1 MEYFMYLFA
10 AAAIVFPWY
19 LISATIDRSPKR
31 QEKALR
37 KAIEQ
42 GHVVTAVFVRSY
54 QKEKGNGRQCDYKY
68 EVNGKTYTRSIF
80 SDNPPGTLELYYVR
94 NPKNANIATA
104 INVSE
109 KNWFLRFAIVA
120 AIIILFAKVIVQKI

>member
-1 MEYFMYLFA
+1 MEYFMYLVT

-19 LISATIDRSPKR
+19 LISTTIDRSPKR

-68 EVNGKTYTRSIF
+68 EVNGKTYTCSIF
-80 SDNPPGTLELYYVR
+80 SDNPPRTMKLYYVR

-109 KNWFLRFAIVA
+109 KNWILRFVIIA
-120 AIIILFAKVIVQKI
+120 AIIIIIAKVLV

>member
-19 LISATIDRSPKR
+19 LISITIDRSPKR

-68 EVNGKTYTRSIF
+68 EVNGKTYTCSIF
-80 SDNPPGTLELYYVR
+80 SDNPPRTLELYYVR

-120 AIIILFAKVIVQKI
+120 AIIILFAKVIV

>member
-31 QEKALR
+31 QEKAIR

-54 QKEKGNGRQCDYKY
+54 
-68 EVNGKTYTRSIF
+68 
-80 SDNPPGTLELYYVR
+80 
-94 NPKNANIATA
+94 
-104 INVSE
+104 
-109 KNWFLRFAIVA
+109 
-120 AIIILFAKVIVQKI
+120 

>member
-19 LISATIDRSPKR
+19 LISITIDRGPNR
-31 QEKALR
+31 QEKALK

-54 QKEKGNGRQCDYKY
+54 QKEKETGGSVITNM
-68 EVNGKTYTRSIF
+68 RSTEKHILALF
-80 SDNPPGTLELYYVR
+80 SRIIRPEHWNCITFEIRKMP
-94 NPKNANIATA
+94 I
-104 INVSE
+104 SQ
-109 KNWFLRFAIVA
+109 LRSMYRRRTGF
-120 AIIILFAKVIVQKI
+120 

>member
-19 LISATIDRSPKR
+19 LISITIDRGPNR
-31 QEKALR
+31 QEKALK

-68 EVNGKTYTRSIF
+68 EVNGKAYTCSIF
-80 SDNPPGTLELYYVR
+80 SDNPPRTLELYYVR

-120 AIIILFAKVIVQKI
+120 AIIILFAKVIL

>member
-19 LISATIDRSPKR
+19 LISITIDRGPNR
-31 QEKALR
+31 QEKALK

-42 GHVVTAVFVRSY
+42 GHVVTAVFVKSY
-54 QKEKGNGRQCDYKY
+54 KKEKGNGRQCDNKY
-68 EVNGKTYTRSIF
+68 EVNGKTYTCSIF
-80 SDNPPGTLELYYVR
+80 SDNPPRTLELYYVR

-120 AIIILFAKVIVQKI
+120 AIIILFAKVIL

>member
-80 SDNPPGTLELYYVR
+80 SDNPPKTLELYYVR

>member
-19 LISATIDRSPKR
+19 LISTTIDRSPKR

-37 KAIEQ
+37 KAVEQ
-42 GHVVTAVFVRSY
+42 GHVVTAVFVKSY
-54 QKEKGNGRQCDYKY
+54 QKEKGTGRQCDYKY
-68 EVNGKTYTRSIF
+68 EVNGKKYTCSIF
-80 SDNPPGTLELYYVR
+80 SDNPPRTLELYYVR
-94 NPKNANIATA
+94 NPKSANTATA

-109 KNWFLRFAIVA
+109 KNWFLRFAIVS
-120 AIIILFAKVIVQKI
+120 AIIVLFAKVIV

>member
-1 MEYFMYLFA
+1 MEYFMYLVT

-19 LISATIDRSPKR
+19 LISTTIDRSPKR

-68 EVNGKTYTRSIF
+68 EVNGKTYTCSIF
-80 SDNPPGTLELYYVR
+80 SDNPPGTMKLYYVR

-109 KNWFLRFAIVA
+109 KNWILRFVIIA
-120 AIIILFAKVIVQKI
+120 AIIIIIAKVFV

>member
-68 EVNGKTYTRSIF
+68 EVNGKTYTCSIF
-80 SDNPPGTLELYYVR
+80 SDNPPRTLELYYVR

-109 KNWFLRFAIVA
+109 KNWFLGFAIVA
-120 AIIILFAKVIVQKI
+120 AIIILFAKVIV

>member
-1 MEYFMYLFA
+1 MEYFMYLVT

-19 LISATIDRSPKR
+19 LISTTIDRSPKR

-68 EVNGKTYTRSIF
+68 EVNGKTYTCSVF
-80 SDNPPGTLELYYVR
+80 SDNPPRTMKFYYVR

-109 KNWFLRFAIVA
+109 KNWILRFVIIA
-120 AIIILFAKVIVQKI
+120 AIIIIIAKVFV

>member
-1 MEYFMYLFA
+1 MEYFMYLVT

-19 LISATIDRSPKR
+19 LISTTIDRSPGR
-31 QEKALR
+31 QERAMK

-42 GHVVTAVFVRSY
+42 GHVVTAAFVKSY

-68 EVNGKTYTRSIF
+68 DVNGKTYRRSIF
-80 SDNPPGTLELYYVR
+80 SDNPPRTIQLYYIR
-94 NPKNANIATA
+94 DPKNANIATA

-109 KNWFLRFAIVA
+109 KNWFLRFAIIAV
-120 AIIILFAKVIVQKI
+120 IISIIAKVLA

>member
-1 MEYFMYLFA
+1 M
-10 AAAIVFPWY
+10 
-19 LISATIDRSPKR
+19 
-31 QEKALR
+31 R

-42 GHVVTAVFVRSY
+42 GHVVTAVFVKSY

-68 EVNGKTYTRSIF
+68 EVNGKTYRRSIF
-80 SDNPPGTLELYYVR
+80 SDNPPRTMQLYYVR

-109 KNWFLRFAIVA
+109 KNWVLRFVIIA
-120 AIIILFAKVIVQKI
+120 AIIVFFAKVIV